1 MLDFR
6 VKNMLGLSLLS
17 FVLSGVH
24 ALSMLF
30 LYVYV
35 TRFPYQIIFL
45 SFNSNTASGAGT
57 ANPSEKSE
65 FTLIFCD
72 VVLLNL

>member
-1 MLDFR
+1 
-6 VKNMLGLSLLS
+6 MLGLSLLS

-35 TRFPYQIIFL
+35 TGFQIIFL

-57 ANPSEKSE
+57 ANTSEKSE